1 MRNHVCASLGATS
14 LMLLATV
21 AIGAE
26 ADKEPPGLQRSL
38 VISGQGYFPVA
49 MRLHDGRIA
58 VVLRGGGPH
67 VAITGRLDIVFSSDE
82 AKTWT
87 KPTVAN
93 DSPID
98 DRNPAFG
105 QAKDG
110 TLVVGLWRTARYDET
125 GKYNAKLDK
134 PVTTWVTRST
144 DNGKT
149 WEDAREIDVKDI

>member
-1 MRNHVCASLGATS
+1 MRRGRVVWLMVASLVLFAFGLHA
-14 LMLLATV
+14 
-21 AIGAE
+21 
-26 ADKEPPGLQRSL
+26 ADVEKEPPGLQRSL
-38 VISGQGYFPVA
+38 VVSGQGYFPVA
-49 MRLHDGRIA
+49 LRLQDGRIA

-82 AKTWT
+82 GNTWT
-87 KPTVAN
+87 KPTVVN

-110 TLVVGLWRTARYDET
+110 PLVAGFWRTARYDDA

-134 PVTTWVTRST
+134 PVTTWVTRS
-144 DNGKT
+144 
-149 WEDAREIDVKDI
+149 ID